1 MTWGMGRY
9 PRYVEH
15 LPDLV
20 AKGQVS
26 MEEVDE
32 GVRRILRV
40 KKAIGYFTKRG
51 KVGSEKGERGSDD
64 DDDDD
69 EWMDGWMARRIEG
82 WLVLDPKPSICFLNK
97 HRQLVSTYRLGY
109 PP

>member
-1 MTWGMGRY
+1 MGGQSLGVFQGSTMVTWGMGRY

-40 KKAIGYFTKRG
+40 KKAIGYQNPKRG
-51 KVGSEKGERGSDD
+51 RVGSEKGER
-64 DDDDD
+64 
-69 EWMDGWMARRIEG
+69 
-82 WLVLDPKPSICFLNK
+82 
-97 HRQLVSTYRLGY
+97 
-109 PP
+109 

>member
-1 MTWGMGRY
+1 MGGQSYGGLPTKRSDDLGEWDVF

-40 KKAIGYFTKRG
+40 KKAIGYLKPKRG
-51 KVGSEKGERGSDD
+51 KSGK
-64 DDDDD
+64 
-69 EWMDGWMARRIEG
+69 
-82 WLVLDPKPSICFLNK
+82 
-97 HRQLVSTYRLGY
+97 
-109 PP
+109 